1 MLINICDNHHP
12 LYRLKEYFLDKDIQ
26 LLAGEHA
33 WLDLLHDDR
42 FGDPLDR
49 MFEAEPRA
57 IFSAIA
63 TSAFLQYGLS
73 YDTTSKVMWG
83 EYEGDDG
90 RIGTISITLGHGK
103 DKRDDKNQLKIGLG
117 TADGVIVDAKELC
130 LST

>member
-33 WLDLLHDDR
+33 RLDLLHDDR
-42 FGDPLDR
+42 FGDLLDR

-90 RIGTISITLGHGK
+90 RIGTISITLGHSK
-103 DKRDDKNQLKIGLG
+103 DKRGDKNQLKIGLG